1 LLNDLH
7 IPHRLK
13 TEQHP
18 IVDLDE
24 TGVSLRPQPLDLPL
38 CHRRITHL
46 RPCNVCIF
54 SVTDLGFAR
63 GELRKG
69 GGDEEEVTFGTDG
82 EEMELDVG
90 VEKGERAG
98 GSLRAGGSTFAG
110 GDL

>member
-1 LLNDLH
+1 
-7 IPHRLK
+7 
-13 TEQHP
+13 
-18 IVDLDE
+18 
-24 TGVSLRPQPLDLPL
+24 
-38 CHRRITHL
+38 
-46 RPCNVCIF
+46 
-54 SVTDLGFAR
+54 VTDLGFAR